1 MTGLDMQLGRIVV
14 ARIGGTATLR
24 NPTGNGFQ
32 GQKLAKRNIF
42 GRRFS
47 RLGCEADETTTP
59 TVAGQQQ
66 MQPKPV
72 NGNLVH
78 WSQPQGIIPQL
89 IMRGYIDD

>member
-1 MTGLDMQLGRIVV
+1 MQLGRIVV